1 MNRSPATSAA
11 TSADVSAVRSEPL
24 TGDEL
29 LRFYSDGYLRL
40 GRVIDD
46 DTIDR
51 LKGVIAARR
60 NVANAEMD
68 LLDPQIWP
76 EAEGGVPQEPGRNVS
91 FLFNLWREVPEY
103 RQLVMDARFGGWAA
117 QVLGA
122 TAVRVLED
130 NALTKDPRSG
140 GELRWHQDYAYWP
153 LGQPNAVTIWIAL
166 DDVTAD
172 NGAVRM
178 ASGSQVLGERLPAV
192 FGTGATYFRDRR
204 PAAVRPIGEPED
216 EGLRVDVMELS
227 AGEATMHHA
236 LDVACLWP
244 ERDGPPASSCRRPL
258 RRRGDHVVRSGS
270 LRVQLHR
277 RRGRSHRRRPDRG
290 PLLPARSHGDAV
302 TGAAMQRIDG
312 GRVLP
317 CADRT
322 VIERGTVVLDGD
334 RIAWVGSTDA
344 LPREYADVASID
356 ASGLTVL
363 PG

>member
-1 MNRSPATSAA
+1 VNRSPATSAH
-11 TSADVSAVRSEPL
+11 VSAVRSEPL

-236 LDVACLWP
+236 LTWHASGPNVTDRPRRAAVARYVAEGTTWF
-244 ERDGPPASSCRRPL
+244 
-258 RRRGDHVVRSGS
+258 
-270 LRVQLHR
+270 
-277 RRGRSHRRRPDRG
+277 
-290 PLLPARSHGDAV
+290 
-302 TGAAMQRIDG
+302 GAARYEFNYTDEEVG
-312 GRVLP
+312 L
-317 CADRT
+317 T
-322 VIERGTVVLDGD
+322 VGD
-334 RIAWVGSTDA
+334 RIGGPYFPLVPTET
-344 LPREYADVASID
+344 P
-356 ASGLTVL
+356 
-363 PG
+363 